1 MIAMKKIVSFLVPL
15 AVLLLFSCGRVYMSP
30 EARSIAASHRLIA
43 VVPPQVTL
51 PANRKVE
58 ASALKEQQRT
68 ESLSFQ
74 REIHDWVLRRKMQG
88 KIFVDV
94 KDVETVNAL
103 LTQAGYFE
111 SRTLT
116 PRELCELL
124 EVDAVITSNFRMSK
138 PMSEGAAVAVGL
150 LTGIWGATNEVSV
163 SMDLHDKGTGRMIW
177 NFSHTLSGSTFSSPR
192 QMVDELMRLA
202 SRNLPY
208 RQ

>member
-1 MIAMKKIVSFLVPL
+1 MKKFSSFLIPL
-15 AVLLLFSCGRVYMSP
+15 ATLLLFSCGRVYMSP
-30 EARSIAASHRLIA
+30 EARSIAVGHRVIA

-51 PANRKVE
+51 PANRKVD

-88 KIFVDV
+88 KILVDV
-94 KDVETVNAL
+94 KDVETVNAQ

-124 EVDAVITSNFRMSK
+124 EVDAVVTSNFRMTK

-163 SMDLHDKGTGRMIW
+163 SMDLHDRNTGRMFW

>member
-1 MIAMKKIVSFLVPL
+1 
-15 AVLLLFSCGRVYMSP
+15 MSP
-30 EARSIAASHRLIA
+30 EARSIAAGHRIIA

-51 PANRKVE
+51 PANRKVD

-88 KIFVDV
+88 KILVDV
-94 KDVETVNAL
+94 KDVETVNAQ

-124 EVDAVITSNFRMSK
+124 EVDAVVTSNFRMTK
-138 PMSEGAAVAVGL
+138 PMSEGTAVAVGL

-163 SMDLHDKGTGRMIW
+163 SMDLHDRNTGRMFW

>member
-1 MIAMKKIVSFLVPL
+1 MRKYARILTPL
-15 AVLLLFSCGRVYMSP
+15 AVLLLFACGRVYMSP
-30 EARSIAASHRLIA
+30 EARSIAAGHRIIA
-43 VVPPQVTL
+43 VLPPQVTL
-51 PANRKVE
+51 PANRKVD

-163 SMDLHDKGTGRMIW
+163 SMDLHDRGTGRMIW

>member
-1 MIAMKKIVSFLVPL
+1 MKKFLSFFLSL
-15 AVLLLFSCGRVYMSP
+15 TLLLAYSCGRVYMSP
-30 EARSIAASHRLIA
+30 EARTIAAGHRIIA

-51 PANRKVE
+51 PANRKVD

-74 REIHDWVLRRKMQG
+74 REIHDWILRRKMQG

-94 KDVETVNAL
+94 RDVETVNAL
-103 LTQAGYFE
+103 LSQAGYFE
-111 SRTLT
+111 SRALT
-116 PRELCELL
+116 PRELSELL
-124 EVDAVITSNFRMSK
+124 EVDAVITSNFRMTK

-163 SMDLHDKGTGRMIW
+163 SMDLHDRNTGRMIW

>member
-1 MIAMKKIVSFLVPL
+1 
-15 AVLLLFSCGRVYMSP
+15 MSP
-30 EARSIAASHRLIA
+30 EARSIAAGHRVIA

-51 PANRKVE
+51 PANRKVD

-88 KIFVDV
+88 KILVDV
-94 KDVETVNAL
+94 KDVETVNAQ

-124 EVDAVITSNFRMSK
+124 EVDAVVTSNFRMTK

-163 SMDLHDKGTGRMIW
+163 SMDLHDRNTGRMFW